1 MSEQKKSFMD
11 EQDFD
16 ALLSRSLP
24 ELPPEDI
31 VARTVPGKK
40 ALNRILI
47 GYFLSTF
54 TINGLG
60 LNLILP
66 VIGQILM
73 LLGFRALQHENR
85 WFSACYIFAVLQAF
99 LRFGKLILDTT
110 IFDLPFEDPQIA
122 ASAFYIALALQVLL
136 SVVSLLCFWRGLRTV
151 QKACGIRSKAIGVL
165 ALLVWNLLFCAMALL
180 QMRGQFFGGY
190 TLLFLLVSLII
201 ILWMIARQ
209 AKALDATGYVLQ
221 PAPLRLSD
229 RTLTLIILAIL
240 AIGCTCGHL
249 FFSSYTMDWQKI
261 DSTESAAT
269 SETKTHLAALGF
281 PEDILDDL
289 TPEDLARCRDAEQV
303 VVDARTLNSEN
314 PSGVEQAVID
324 PTLRDSTIDND
335 PEDLLLTNVIVLV
348 PGETP
353 HVVLFNHFSWLSTP
367 KFYGTAALN
376 ILPTYEASAELWRLE
391 DGPTGRILY
400 DDGDD
405 SFVADYHS
413 IEMRTVTSNLFR
425 NVAPSPSLYA
435 SFIFPNQG
443 TRQRGYITYTIAPRA
458 LLPEGYRQAGY
469 SQMTYMHQKKRFLYP
484 AETADSSSI
493 FSINGPFES
502 MQPAPLIFELTESGI
517 KLDQ

>member
-1 MSEQKKSFMD
+1 MSVQKKSFMD

-85 WFSACYIFAVLQAF
+85 WFSACYVFAVLQAF

-110 IFDLPFEDPQIA
+110 IFDLPFEDPQSA
-122 ASAFYIALALQVLL
+122 ANAFYIALALQVLL
-136 SVVSLLCFWRGLRTV
+136 TVVSLLCFWRGLRTV

-165 ALLVWNLLFCAMALL
+165 ALLAWNLLLCAVFVA
-180 QMRGQFFGGY
+180 QARGQFIGGY

-229 RTLTLIILAIL
+229 RTLTLIILGIL

-249 FFSSYTMDWQKI
+249 FFSSYDMDWQTV

-269 SETKTHLAALGF
+269 SETKSQLAALGF

-314 PSGVEQAVID
+314 P
-324 PTLRDSTIDND
+324 TFDNGD
-335 PEDLLLTNVIVLV
+335 YDIRLTNVIVLV
-348 PGETP
+348 PGDTP
-353 HVVLFNHFSWLSTP
+353 RVILFNHFSWLSTP

-376 ILPTYEASAELWRLE
+376 ILPTYEVSAELWRLE

-458 LLPEGYRQAGY
+458 ILPEGYRQAGY

-493 FSINGPFES
+493 FSINGPFEA

>member
-85 WFSACYIFAVLQAF
+85 WFSACYVFAVLQAF

-110 IFDLPFEDPQIA
+110 IFDLPFEDPQNA

-136 SVVSLLCFWRGLRTV
+136 TVVSLLCFWRGLRTV

-165 ALLVWNLLFCAMALL
+165 ALLAWNLLFCAMALL
-180 QMRGQFFGGY
+180 QMRGHFFGGY

-289 TPEDLARCRDAEQV
+289 TPEDLARCRGAEQV

-314 PSGVEQAVID
+314 P
-324 PTLRDSTIDND
+324 TFDNGD
-335 PEDLLLTNVIVLV
+335 YDIRLTNVIVLV
-348 PGETP
+348 PGDTP
-353 HVVLFNHFSWLSTP
+353 RVILFNHFSWLSTP

-376 ILPTYEASAELWRLE
+376 ILPTYEVSAELWRLE

>member
-85 WFSACYIFAVLQAF
+85 WFSACYVFAVLQAF

-110 IFDLPFEDPQIA
+110 IFDLPFEDPQSA
-122 ASAFYIALALQVLL
+122 ANAFYIALALQVLL
-136 SVVSLLCFWRGLRTV
+136 TVVSLLCFWRGLRTV

-165 ALLVWNLLFCAMALL
+165 ALLAWNLLLCAVFVA
-180 QMRGQFFGGY
+180 QARGQFIGGY

-249 FFSSYTMDWQKI
+249 FFSSYDMDWQTV
-261 DSTESAAT
+261 DSTASAAT
-269 SETKTHLAALGF
+269 SETKSQLAALGF

-289 TPEDLARCRDAEQV
+289 TPDDLARCRDAEQV

-314 PSGVEQAVID
+314 P
-324 PTLRDSTIDND
+324 TFDNGD
-335 PEDLLLTNVIVLV
+335 YDIRLTNVIVLV
-348 PGETP
+348 PGDTP
-353 HVVLFNHFSWLSTP
+353 RVILFNHFSWLSTP

-376 ILPTYEASAELWRLE
+376 ILPTYEVSAELWRLE

>member
-40 ALNRILI
+40 ALNRILV

-54 TINGLG
+54 SINGLG

-85 WFSACYIFAVLQAF
+85 WFSACYVFAVLQAF

-110 IFDLPFEDPQIA
+110 IFDLPFEDPQSA
-122 ASAFYIALALQVLL
+122 ANAFYIALALQVLL
-136 SVVSLLCFWRGLRTV
+136 TVVSLLCFWRGLRTV

-165 ALLVWNLLFCAMALL
+165 ALLAWNLLLCAVFVA
-180 QMRGQFFGGY
+180 QARGQFIGGY

-221 PAPLRLSD
+221 PALLRLSD
-229 RTLTLIILAIL
+229 RTLTLIILGIL

-249 FFSSYTMDWQKI
+249 FFSSYDMDWQTV

-269 SETKTHLAALGF
+269 SETKSQLAALGF

-289 TPEDLARCRDAEQV
+289 TPEDLARCRGAEQV

-314 PSGVEQAVID
+314 P
-324 PTLRDSTIDND
+324 TFDNGD
-335 PEDLLLTNVIVLV
+335 YDIRLTNVIVLV

-376 ILPTYEASAELWRLE
+376 ILPTYEVSAELWRLE
-391 DGPTGRILY
+391 NGPTGRILY

-443 TRQRGYITYTIAPRA
+443 SRQRGYITYTIAPRA
-458 LLPEGYRQAGY
+458 ILPEGYRQAGY

>member
-85 WFSACYIFAVLQAF
+85 WFSACYVFAVLQAF

-110 IFDLPFEDPQIA
+110 IFDLPFEDPQNA

-136 SVVSLLCFWRGLRTV
+136 TVVSLICFWRGLRTV

-180 QMRGQFFGGY
+180 QMRGQFFAGY

-229 RTLTLIILAIL
+229 RTLTLIILGIL

-249 FFSSYTMDWQKI
+249 FFSSYDMDWQTV

-269 SETKTHLAALGF
+269 SETKSQLAALGF

-289 TPEDLARCRDAEQV
+289 TPEDLARCHGAEQV

-314 PSGVEQAVID
+314 P
-324 PTLRDSTIDND
+324 TFDNGD
-335 PEDLLLTNVIVLV
+335 YDIRLTNVIVLV

-376 ILPTYEASAELWRLE
+376 ILPTYEVSAELWRLE
-391 DGPTGRILY
+391 NGPTGRILY

-458 LLPEGYRQAGY
+458 ILPEGYRQAGY

>member
-85 WFSACYIFAVLQAF
+85 WFSACYVFAVLQAF

-110 IFDLPFEDPQIA
+110 IFDLPFEDPQSA
-122 ASAFYIALALQVLL
+122 ANAFYIALALQVLL
-136 SVVSLLCFWRGLRTV
+136 TVVSLLCFWRGLRTV

-165 ALLVWNLLFCAMALL
+165 ALLAWNLLLCAVFVA
-180 QMRGQFFGGY
+180 QARGQFIGGY

-229 RTLTLIILAIL
+229 RTLTLIILGIL

-249 FFSSYTMDWQKI
+249 FFSSYDMDWQTV

-269 SETKTHLAALGF
+269 SETKTHLAALSF

-314 PSGVEQAVID
+314 P
-324 PTLRDSTIDND
+324 TFDNGD
-335 PEDLLLTNVIVLV
+335 YDIRLTNVIVLV

-376 ILPTYEASAELWRLE
+376 ILPTYEVSAELWRLE
-391 DGPTGRILY
+391 NGPTGRILY

-413 IEMRTVTSNLFR
+413 IKMRTVTSNLFR

-458 LLPEGYRQAGY
+458 ILPEGYRQAGY

-493 FSINGPFES
+493 FSINGPFEA